1 MTYLKAILEI
11 NPNAQVTITVPQG
24 ETETYEMITWNKP
37 EEQIDKE
44 TLDAKIT
51 ELTTRDAHIYPRK
64 KAYPSVQKQ
73 LDMQYWDSVNGT
85 TTWVDAIA
93 KVKSDFPKS
102 E

>member
-37 EEQIDKE
+37 EEQIDKAI
-44 TLDAKIT
+44 LDAKVSEIA
-51 ELTTRDAHIYPRK
+51 TRDAHIIPRQNS
-64 KAYPSVQKQ
+64 YPSIQEQ
-73 LDMQYWDSVNGT
+73 LDDIFHNGIDGWKET
-85 TTWVDAIA
+85 IQA
-93 KVKSDFPKS
+93 VKDKYPK